1 MRLRI
6 YLPRLVIQLARGIR
20 VRIHRVRT
28 IHTRSIIHRRLA
40 HPQRILQVV
49 HPVIQHTVDRATTR
63 ITLAC
68 IQRFMVRHLRRIL
81 TCTEDTLLLPHIPLI
96 IIRRSR
102 ILRRPILTIL
112 FCRIRIRIC
121 RVSLSHPLNKEAT
134 CLRVILG

>member
-1 MRLRI
+1 MHCCLFFCI
-6 YLPRLVIQLARGIR
+6 FINKNKNTNGE
-20 VRIHRVRT
+20 IHF
-28 IHTRSIIHRRLA
+28 
-40 HPQRILQVV
+40 QE

-68 IQRFMVRHLRRIL
+68 IQHFMVRHLRRIL
-81 TCTEDTLLLPHIPLI
+81 TCIEDTLLLPHIPLI

-112 FCRIRIRIC
+112 FCRIRIQIC